1 MNWFSEF
8 IQGVV
13 ELPSVVWILLGL
25 LFALGVVMILF
36 AKKKLGKPVTLCLV
50 GLIFVGF
57 VVAVILMGQ
66 PAELDGAAPSILY
79 SPIFW
84 GTIAAIIGVLGLILC
99 LSGKQFTPRML
110 SAGALS
116 VAVAFLLS
124 CLVLYRMPQ
133 GGTITPGSMLPI
145 MVFSMAYGP
154 TAGVAAGTIYGV
166 LQLVQGAYVV
176 HPIQLL
182 LDYVLPFAVLGIAG
196 FFKKEKLMPLGAALA
211 GLCRFLVH
219 FISGFVFFYM
229 YAPEGQSVFM
239 YNLIYNG
246 SYMLPETVICVV
258 LLLIPQVRRA
268 MLQII
273 GGAEKSLRQGA

>member
-1 MNWFSEF
+1 
-8 IQGVV
+8 
-13 ELPSVVWILLGL
+13 
-25 LFALGVVMILF
+25 
-36 AKKKLGKPVTLCLV
+36 
-50 GLIFVGF
+50 
-57 VVAVILMGQ
+57 
-66 PAELDGAAPSILY
+66 
-79 SPIFW
+79 
-84 GTIAAIIGVLGLILC
+84 
-99 LSGKQFTPRML
+99 
-110 SAGALS
+110 
-116 VAVAFLLS
+116 
-124 CLVLYRMPQ
+124 
-133 GGTITPGSMLPI
+133 
-145 MVFSMAYGP
+145 MAYGP